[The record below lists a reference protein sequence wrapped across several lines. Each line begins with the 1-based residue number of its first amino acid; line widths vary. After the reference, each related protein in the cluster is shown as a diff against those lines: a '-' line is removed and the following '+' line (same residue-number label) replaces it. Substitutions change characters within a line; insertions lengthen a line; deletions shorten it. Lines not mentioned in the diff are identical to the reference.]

1 MIIKR
6 LIHTHIHS
14 KFYFL
19 MNPTMITGIDIVISI
34 LKYMIDNFE
43 FFRLIFRLNAERRY
57 YKVL

>member
-1 MIIKR
+1 
-6 LIHTHIHS
+6 
-14 KFYFL
+14 
-19 MNPTMITGIDIVISI
+19 MNPTMITGIDIVISVSISI